1 MGVYEIRIIKDGR
14 HPFIYA
20 CTHASDHAAIR
31 RAQSLAAENDK
42 VEVWRGLDCIY
53 AAPIEARLAS

>member
-1 MGVYEIRIIKDGR
+1 MGVYEIRTVKDGR
-14 HPFIYA
+14 HPFICA

-31 RAQSLAAENDK
+31 RAQSLTDENDK

-53 AAPIEARLAS
+53 AAPLESRLAS

>member
-14 HPFIYA
+14 RPIIYA

-31 RAQSLAAENDK
+31 RARSLAGETDK

-53 AAPIEARLAS
+53 AIPTETRLAS